1 MLQPNLNLISYHQNH
16 LNIQQTEIAT
26 LSKDPK
32 DEEVLGIEGCYS

>member
-26 LSKDPK
+26 LSKD
-32 DEEVLGIEGCYS
+32 EEVLGIEGCYS